1 MIEQDILLEKERH
14 RIVWPFSRL
23 DAMTTYERL
32 ETIEPDD
39 LKFFICNLQ
48 QSNLEDRS
56 PRVIGVLVQLPAFGK
71 YVR

>member
-1 MIEQDILLEKERH
+1 MIEQDILLTKERH

-32 ETIEPDD
+32 ETIEPVD
-39 LKFFICNLQ
+39 LKFVICNLQ
-48 QSNLEDRS
+48 QTNLEDRS
-56 PRVIGVLVQLPAFGK
+56 PSVIGVLVQLPAFGK